1 MRRIRLV
8 IADRRPVVLQGF
20 ASLFAAESDFE
31 VVASCLDGASC
42 LEAVRNLAPDVVL
55 VEDGFSDVTASEM
68 LAVADA
74 ENLPTRLVFYTASVA
89 RGDLA
94 AAIAAGACNAI
105 SMRAK
110 PETVLK
116 SLRLVAPRPD
126 RGPAENGAFG
136 EDVLAVLTVEERKIM
151 RLVAYGLSNKEIAR
165 QLNAPPGTIKADLD
179 RIFQKLQIKNR
190 RELAALALSRLSGG
204 IGALAALIFVALDDV
219 HAAHPNAAG
228 HTFTDTFTV
237 MAADGTAEVVTIV
250 INPKKSAGA
259 SSTTARTMSKA
270 GRAENSAAGTPT
282 PTGKLVDSSADITAS
297 TSALAALN
305 SPRPS
310 SGSYSAFMMAA
321 AAVLIYELDII
332 CSPAQAFDLGNS
344 LTDVFGSATA
354 NGTKELVSL
363 NSSGST
369 DANLDG
375 FDNLAWLNPGIYDRS
390 FAFETPRSDTI
401 AIDGDE
407 PQILGAEAREDS
419 GSRHGKDSSLHAK
432 SDDAINRGDTIYEGS
447 APVNVR
453 AGDATDHGG
462 FGEAATE
469 AWQHAEHG
477 TIPPSAGDDSNRGES
492 QRGLHAAENGS
503 AAAKQPAAHDAPG
516 DDSNHRRSN
525 RDLHA
530 SEGGSAAAKQHAKH
544 DAPGDDSNHGQSNR
558 DLHASEGG
566 SAAAKQQAAH
576 DARGDDSNHGQ
587 SNRDLHASE
596 GGSAAAKQHAKHD
609 APGDDSNH
617 GQSNRD
623 LHASEDG
630 SAAAEQHAKHGAS
643 PLNVANPGQSQRDL
657 HASENGS
664 NNPHSESSQNGGG
677 KDQVSI
683 DDAGHAEAAA
693 APELGDSF
701 HFKNE
706 MAASKASDIFEVHVR
721 HEPHSITLSQHA
733 AGHDGPAPI
742 QDAALIDI
750 SLAQQNAADNARGAE
765 HHFTHDLIV

>member
-1 MRRIRLV
+1 M
-8 IADRRPVVLQGF
+8 
-20 ASLFAAESDFE
+20 
-31 VVASCLDGASC
+31 
-42 LEAVRNLAPDVVL
+42 
-55 VEDGFSDVTASEM
+55 TASEM
-68 LAVADA
+68 LAVANA

-110 PETVLK
+110 PETVLQ

-126 RGPAENGAFG
+126 RAQAENGTFG

-165 QLNAPPGTIKADLD
+165 QLNVPPGTIKADLD
-179 RIFQKLQIKNR
+179 RIFQKLQINNR
-190 RELAALALSRLSGG
+190 TELAALALSRLSGG
-204 IGALAALIFVALDDV
+204 IGALAALIFAALDDV
-219 HAAHPNAAG
+219 HAAHPNAVG

-237 MAADGTAEVVTIV
+237 MAADGTADVVTIV

-259 SSTTARTMSKA
+259 SSTTAGTMSKA

-282 PTGKLVDSSADITAS
+282 PTGKLVDSSADIAAS

-332 CSPAQAFDLGNS
+332 CSPAQAFDLGNN

-354 NGTKELVSL
+354 GGTKELVSL
-363 NSSGST
+363 DSSSST

-419 GSRHGKDSSLHAK
+419 GSRHGEDSSLHAK

-453 AGDATDHGG
+453 AGDTHGG
-462 FGEAATE
+462 FGETATE
-469 AWQHAEHG
+469 ASQHAEHG
-477 TIPPSAGDDSNRGES
+477 TTPPSAGDDSNRGQS
-492 QRGLHAAENGS
+492 QRGLHASENGS
-503 AAAKQPAAHDAPG
+503 AAAQ
-516 DDSNHRRSN
+516 
-525 RDLHA
+525 
-530 SEGGSAAAKQHAKH
+530 QQAKH
-544 DAPGDDSNHGQSNR
+544 DAP
-558 DLHASEGG
+558 
-566 SAAAKQQAAH
+566 
-576 DARGDDSNHGQ
+576 GDDSNHGQ

-623 LHASEDG
+623 LHVSEGGSAAAKQHAEHDAPGDDSNHGQSNRDLHASEDG

-643 PLNVANPGQSQRDL
+643 PLNATNPGESQRDL
-657 HASENGS
+657 HAAPVNAS
-664 NNPHSESSQNGGG
+664 NNPHSEASQNGGG
-677 KDQVSI
+677 KNQVSI
-683 DDAGHAEAAA
+683 DDAGHAEPAA

-721 HEPHSITLSQHA
+721 HEPDSITLSQHV

-750 SLAQQNAADNARGAE
+750 SLARENVIDGARGAE

>member
-42 LEAVRNLAPDVVL
+42 LEAVRTLAPDVVL
-55 VEDGFSDVTASEM
+55 VDDGFSDVTASEM
-68 LAVADA
+68 LAVANA

-110 PETVLK
+110 PETVLQ

-165 QLNAPPGTIKADLD
+165 QLDVPPGTIKADLD
-179 RIFQKLQIKNR
+179 RIFQKLQINNR
-190 RELAALALSRLSGG
+190 RQLAALALSRLSSG
-204 IGALAALIFVALDDV
+204 IGALAALIFAALDDV
-219 HAAHPNAAG
+219 HAAHPNAFG

-237 MAADGTAEVVTIV
+237 MAADGTAEVGTIV

-282 PTGKLVDSSADITAS
+282 PTGKLVDSSADITAR
-297 TSALAALN
+297 TMWAAPN

-310 SGSYSAFMMAA
+310 SGSYGAFMMAA
-321 AAVLIYELDII
+321 AAVLIYELDVI
-332 CSPAQAFDLGNS
+332 CSPAQAFDLAKN

-354 NGTKELVSL
+354 NGTKELVTL
-363 NSSGST
+363 NRPSSADT
-369 DANLDG
+369 NLDG
-375 FDNLAWLNPGIYDRS
+375 FDNLAWQNPGIYDRS
-390 FAFETPRSDTI
+390 FAFETSRSNSI
-401 AIDGDE
+401 AVNGDE
-407 PQILGAEAREDS
+407 SQIVGAEAREDS

-432 SDDAINRGDTIYEGS
+432 SDDAIDRSDTIYEGS

-462 FGEAATE
+462 FGESATD
-469 AWQHAEHG
+469 ASQHAVHG
-477 TIPPSAGDDSNRGES
+477 TTPPGAGDDSNRGQS
-492 QRGLHAAENGS
+492 QRGLHASENGS
-503 AAAKQPAAHDAPG
+503 AAAKQQAKHDA
-516 DDSNHRRSN
+516 
-525 RDLHA
+525 
-530 SEGGSAAAKQHAKH
+530 HAKH
-544 DAPGDDSNHGQSNR
+544 DAPR
-558 DLHASEGG
+558 E
-566 SAAAKQQAAH
+566 
-576 DARGDDSNHGQ
+576 DSNHGQ

-630 SAAAEQHAKHGAS
+630 SVAAEQHAKHGAS
-643 PLNVANPGQSQRDL
+643 PLNVTNPGQSQRDL
-657 HASENGS
+657 HTAPVNAS
-664 NNPHSESSQNGGG
+664 NNPHSESIQNGGG
-677 KDQVSI
+677 KNQVSI
-683 DDAGHAEAAA
+683 DDAGHAETAA

-721 HEPHSITLSQHA
+721 HEPDSITLSQHA

-750 SLAQQNAADNARGAE
+750 SLAQENAIDDARGAE

>member
-68 LAVADA
+68 LAVANA

-110 PETVLK
+110 PETVLQ

-126 RGPAENGAFG
+126 RAPAENGALG
-136 EDVLAVLTVEERKIM
+136 EDVLAVLTVEEREIM

-165 QLNAPPGTIKADLD
+165 QLNVPPGAIKADLN

-190 RELAALALSRLSGG
+190 TELAALALSRLSGG
-204 IGALAALIFVALDDV
+204 IGALAVLIFAALDDV
-219 HAAHPNAAG
+219 RAAHPNAVG

-250 INPKKSAGA
+250 INPKKSGGA
-259 SSTTARTMSKA
+259 SSATARMMSKA

-282 PTGKLVDSSADITAS
+282 PTGKLVDSSADIAANTG
-297 TSALAALN
+297 ALAALN
-305 SPRPS
+305 SARPS

-321 AAVLIYELDII
+321 AAVLIYELDTI
-332 CSPAQAFDLGNS
+332 CSPAQAFNLAKN

-354 NGTKELVSL
+354 NGTKELVTL
-363 NSSGST
+363 NRPSSADT
-369 DANLDG
+369 TLDG
-375 FDNLAWLNPGIYDRS
+375 FDNLASQNPEIYDRS
-390 FAFETPRSDTI
+390 FAFETSRGDTI
-401 AIDGDE
+401 ATDGDE
-407 PQILGAEAREDS
+407 PQIVGAEAREDS

-432 SDDAINRGDTIYEGS
+432 SDDAIDHSDTIHERS
-447 APVNVR
+447 ATVNVLSGHTIDR
-453 AGDATDHGG
+453 GG
-462 FGEAATE
+462 FGELATDASE
-469 AWQHAEHG
+469 HAEHG
-477 TIPPSAGDDSNRGES
+477 TTPPGAGDDSNRGQS
-492 QRGLHAAENGS
+492 QRGLHASEHGS
-503 AAAKQPAAHDAPG
+503 AAAKQQAAHDAPG
-516 DDSNHRRSN
+516 GDSNHGQSN

-530 SEGGSAAAKQHAKH
+530 SEGGSAAAKQQAKH
-544 DAPGDDSNHGQSNR
+544 DTPGDDSNHGQSNR

-566 SAAAKQQAAH
+566 SAAAKQQA
-576 DARGDDSNHGQ
+576 
-587 SNRDLHASE
+587 
-596 GGSAAAKQHAKHD
+596 KHD
-609 APGDDSNH
+609 TPGDDSNH
-617 GQSNRD
+617 GQSNSD

-630 SAAAEQHAKHGAS
+630 SAAAKQHGKHGAS
-643 PLNVANPGQSQRDL
+643 PLNATNPGQSQRDL
-657 HASENGS
+657 HTSENGS

-677 KDQVSI
+677 KNQVLI
-683 DDAGHAEAAA
+683 DDAGHAETAAA
-693 APELGDSF
+693 SELGDSF

-706 MAASKASDIFEVHVR
+706 MAASKASDIFEVHVH
-721 HEPHSITLSQHA
+721 HEPDSITLSQHA

-750 SLAQQNAADNARGAE
+750 SLAQENAIDDSRRAE